1 MYDFKSIEE
10 KWQKK
15 WENDSRLMAVD
26 FHPTKPKFYV
36 LYEFFNIS
44 GNLHMGHALDNVL
57 SDIVCRYKRMC
68 GFDVL
73 WLDME
78 HSAIGIESLLSNM
91 MAARSG
97 GTPAWVRVPWNDPV
111 RVKPV
116 IDMGADGVIFP
127 FIRTAEDAR
136 LAVASCTFPPKG
148 IRGYGPLRALDYGR
162 ISQAE
167 FVESAYRDCQRII
180 QIEHIDAVNHL
191 EEIAAIDGIDAFIVG
206 PNDLSASIGKLGQT
220 MDEEMLATATA
231 MPMVPLCKI
240 DYDADYDED
249 ADEGVEVIGVVWPG
263 KKRHN
268 KIYRYDPNG
277 EHVTQ
282 GDVVLVPSRDVGSNR
297 DIIRKATVAQ
307 GNHKVDPENLVGPL
321 KKIIG
326 VFRNKAEELI
336 LPKDSIFGAEAAERS
351 CVNEEASAPAEE
363 AEAEETIPV

>member
-1 MYDFKSIEE
+1 MNSMNQRLK
-10 KWQKK
+10 QK
-15 WENDSRLMAVD
+15 
-26 FHPTKPKFYV
+26 
-36 LYEFFNIS
+36 
-44 GNLHMGHALDNVL
+44 L
-57 SDIVCRYKRMC
+57 SDGTLIYGTVLTSGSPLVTEMLAQC

-167 FVESAYRDCQRII
+167 FLESAYRDCQRII

-191 EEIAAIDGIDAFIVG
+191 EEIAAIDGIDAFLVG

-220 MDEEMLATATA
+220 MDEEMLA
-231 MPMVPLCKI
+231 
-240 DYDADYDED
+240 
-249 ADEGVEVIGVVWPG
+249 
-263 KKRHN
+263 
-268 KIYRYDPNG
+268 IYRRIGSVLKAANKPAGIFTGGYSGLLNTEDIARWIEMGYTMFFTGSDCGFVYNG
-277 EHVTQ
+277 
-282 GDVVLVPSRDVGSNR
+282 
-297 DIIRKATVAQ
+297 
-307 GNHKVDPENLVGPL
+307 
-321 KKIIG
+321 
-326 VFRNKAEELI
+326 
-336 LPKDSIFGAEAAERS
+336 
-351 CVNEEASAPAEE
+351 ASAMIRDFNQAFRGESND
-363 AEAEETIPV
+363 A